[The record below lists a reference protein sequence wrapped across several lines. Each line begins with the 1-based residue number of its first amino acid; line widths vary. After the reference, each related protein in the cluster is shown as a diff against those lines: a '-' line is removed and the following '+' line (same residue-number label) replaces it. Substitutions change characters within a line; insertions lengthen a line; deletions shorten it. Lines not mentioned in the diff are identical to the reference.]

1 MIMKNG
7 AKSLQ
12 YEHATNL
19 HEQFHIHSYSD
30 WLYKS
35 YDPYINDQILHSC
48 TAILHVITKHISP
61 TIIAVITSKP
71 LSISLEMVNGNT
83 NIVIQ
88 ESAMWY
94 SSVQLPQAKVHKI
107 WVLA

>member
-1 MIMKNG
+1 MVLNPCNMNMPPICMKNC
-7 AKSLQ
+7 
-12 YEHATNL
+12 
-19 HEQFHIHSYSD
+19 HIRSYSD

-61 TIIAVITSKP
+61 TIIPVITSKP

-88 ESAMWY
+88 EFAM
-94 SSVQLPQAKVHKI
+94 
-107 WVLA
+107 